1 MDTGVKCEKTI
12 GKFLK
17 VEETAEV
24 VRSSCSFTCGELF
37 CYDSNEVLLV
47 TDTGISES

>member
-47 TDTGISES
+47 TGTGISES